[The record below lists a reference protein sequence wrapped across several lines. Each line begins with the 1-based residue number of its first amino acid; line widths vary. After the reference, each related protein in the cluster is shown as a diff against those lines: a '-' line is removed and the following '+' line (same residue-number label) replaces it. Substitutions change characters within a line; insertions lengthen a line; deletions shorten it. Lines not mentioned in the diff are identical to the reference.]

1 MTLGFTASLRE
12 PTVRASIR
20 GQSSKG
26 EDGMHDLVIR
36 GGTVV
41 DGTGAPART
50 ADVTVDRG
58 HITGVGAF
66 PDETAMRTVDADGL
80 LVTPG
85 WVDIHTHYDGQAT
98 WDEVLAPSSWHG
110 VTTVVTG
117 NCGVGFAPARPDR
130 HDWLIGLMEGVE
142 DIPGSALAEGMHWDW
157 ETFPEYLDSLDQR
170 KWTMDVGTQIAHGA
184 VRSYVMG
191 DRGARNEPAT
201 PKDIEAM
208 KQLVKEAIEAGALGF
223 STSRT
228 LAHLAIDGEPV
239 PGTYAAEDELFGIG
253 SALGELGTGIFEL
266 APAGVAGEDILSP
279 RKEVDWMRRLSAAI
293 HRPITFALVQVDDAP
308 DLWRELMD
316 ESLLA
321 VSEGA
326 DLWPQVAGRGFG
338 LLSGHFT
345 TYSLFDQIPAYQEL
359 KARGLSSEALVDT
372 LRNPDFRRTI
382 EAWEPDPAAAARMDQ
397 AFRTTFALGS
407 PPEYEPGPERSLTGL
422 AAASGHTPLSV
433 AYDAMLEDEGRGLL
447 YVPILNYSN
456 GDLEPA
462 REMLLHPRA
471 AAGLGD
477 GGAHCGVICDA
488 SQPTFMLTHWTRDRS
503 RGDLLPLEWMVKKQ
517 SHDTARLYGLGD
529 RGTVEVGAVADINL
543 IDYDNLQMGNPTV
556 VNDLPAGGSRLLQRA
571 SGYVETIKSGVTTF
585 ADGKETGARPGTLLR
600 GAR

>member
-1 MTLGFTASLRE
+1 
-12 PTVRASIR
+12 
-20 GQSSKG
+20 
-26 EDGMHDLVIR
+26 MHDLLIR
-36 GGTVV
+36 RGTVV

-50 ADVTVDRG
+50 ADVAIDRG
-58 HITGVGAF
+58 HVTAVGNLQSERAS
-66 PDETAMRTVDADGL
+66 RTVDADGL

-85 WVDIHTHYDGQAT
+85 WVDVHTHYDGQAT
-98 WDEVLAPSSWHG
+98 WDEVLAPSSLHG

-117 NCGVGFAPARPDR
+117 NCGVGFAPAHPDR

-142 DIPGSALAEGMHWDW
+142 DIPGTALAEGMQWEW
-157 ETFPEYLDSLDQR
+157 ETFPEYLDALGQR

-191 DRGARNEPAT
+191 ERGARNEPAS
-201 PKDIEAM
+201 PEDIEAM
-208 KQLVKEAIEAGALGF
+208 KRLVAEAIAAGALGF

-253 SALGELGTGIFEL
+253 AALGELGTGIFEL

-279 RKEVDWMRRLSAAI
+279 KKEVDWMRRLSATI
-293 HRPITFALVQVDDAP
+293 RRPITFALVQVDDAP
-308 DLWRELMD
+308 DLWQELMD
-316 ESLLA
+316 ESLQA

-345 TYSLFDQIPAYQEL
+345 TYCLLDQIPAYQDL
-359 KARGLSSEALVDT
+359 RAKRLSPDAFIDALH
-372 LRNPDFRRTI
+372 NPEVRRSI
-382 EAWEPDPAAAARMDQ
+382 EEWEPDAATAAQMDR
-397 AFRTTFALGS
+397 AFRTTFILGN
-407 PPEYEPGPERSLTGL
+407 PPDYEPGPERSLSAI
-422 AAASGHTPLSV
+422 AARSGRTPLEI
-433 AYDAMLEDEGRGLL
+433 AYDAMLEEEGRGLL

-456 GDLEPA
+456 GNLDPA
-462 REMLLHPRA
+462 RQMLLHPRA
-471 AAGLGD
+471 ATGLGD

-488 SQPTFMLTHWTRDRS
+488 SQPTFMITHWTRDRT
-503 RGDLLPLEWMVKKQ
+503 RGDRLPLEWVVKKQ
-517 SHDTARLYGLGD
+517 THDTARLYGLSD
-529 RGTVEVGAVADINL
+529 RGTIEVGAVADLNL

-556 VNDLPAGGSRLLQRA
+556 VTDLPAGGSRILQDA
-571 SGYVETIKSGVTTF
+571 TGYVETIKSGVTTF
-585 ADGKETGARPGTLLR
+585 ADGKETGSRPGTLVR

>member
-1 MTLGFTASLRE
+1 
-12 PTVRASIR
+12 
-20 GQSSKG
+20 
-26 EDGMHDLVIR
+26 MHDLVIR

-41 DGTGAPART
+41 DGTGAAARV

-58 HITGVGAF
+58 RITGVGSFA
-66 PDETAMRTVDADGL
+66 DEPAGRTVDADGL

-98 WDEVLAPSSWHG
+98 WDEVLAPSSSHG

-130 HDWLIGLMEGVE
+130 HEWLIGLMEGVE
-142 DIPGSALAEGMHWDW
+142 DIPGSALAEGMTWDW
-157 ETFPEYLDSLDQR
+157 ETFPEYLDALDRR

-184 VRSYVMG
+184 VRAYVMG
-191 DRGARNEPAT
+191 ERGARNEVAT
-201 PKDIEAM
+201 PEDIASM
-208 KQLVKEAIEAGALGF
+208 KQVVKEAIAAGALGF

-228 LAHLAIDGEPV
+228 IAHLAIDGEPV

-253 SALGELGTGIFEL
+253 AALGELGTGIFEL
-266 APAGVAGEDILSP
+266 APAGTAGEDIIAP
-279 RKEVDWMRRLSAAI
+279 KREIDWMRRLSAAI
-293 HRPITFALVQVDDAP
+293 HRPITFAMVQVDDDP

-316 ESLLA
+316 ESLRA
-321 VSEGA
+321 VDDGA

-345 TYSLFDQIPAYQEL
+345 TYSLFDQVPAYQEL
-359 KARGLSSEALVDT
+359 KARGLRPDELIAALRSSEVREA
-372 LRNPDFRRTI
+372 I
-382 EAWEPDPAAAARMDQ
+382 ESWEPDEAARERMEN
-397 AFRTTFALGS
+397 AFTNTYTLGS
-407 PPEYEPGPERSLTGL
+407 PPEYEPGPERSLAAI
-422 AAASGHTPLSV
+422 AAASGRSAYSV
-433 AYDAMLEDEGRGLL
+433 AYDAMLEEDGRGLL
-447 YVPILNYSN
+447 YVPILNYSD

-462 REMLLHPRA
+462 RQMLQHPRA

-488 SQPTFMLTHWTRDRS
+488 SQPTFMITHWTRDRT
-503 RGDLLPLEWMVKKQ
+503 RGERLPLEWMVKLQ
-517 SHDTARLYGLGD
+517 THDTARLYGLGD
-529 RGTVEVGAVADINL
+529 RGTVEVGAVADLNL

-556 VNDLPAGGSRLLQRA
+556 VNDLPAGGSRILQDA
-571 SGYVETIKSGVTTF
+571 VGYVETIKSGVTTF

>member
-1 MTLGFTASLRE
+1 
-12 PTVRASIR
+12 
-20 GQSSKG
+20 
-26 EDGMHDLVIR
+26 MHDLVIR

-41 DGTGAPART
+41 DGTGAAARV

-58 HITGVGAF
+58 RITGVGSFA
-66 PDETAMRTVDADGL
+66 DEPAGRTVDADGL

-98 WDEVLAPSSWHG
+98 WDEVLAPSSSHG

-130 HDWLIGLMEGVE
+130 HEWLIGLMEGVE
-142 DIPGSALAEGMHWDW
+142 DIPGSALAEGMTWDW
-157 ETFPEYLDSLDQR
+157 ETFPEYLDALDRR

-184 VRSYVMG
+184 VRAYVMG
-191 DRGARNEPAT
+191 ERGARNEVAT
-201 PKDIEAM
+201 PEDIASM
-208 KQLVKEAIEAGALGF
+208 KQVVKEAIAAGALGF

-228 LAHLAIDGEPV
+228 IAHLAIDGEPV

-253 SALGELGTGIFEL
+253 AALGELGTGIFVL
-266 APAGVAGEDILSP
+266 APAGTAGEDIIAP
-279 RKEVDWMRRLSAAI
+279 KREIDWMRRLSAAI
-293 HRPITFALVQVDDAP
+293 HRPITFAMVQVDDDP

-316 ESLLA
+316 ESLRA
-321 VSEGA
+321 VDDGA

-345 TYSLFDQIPAYQEL
+345 TYSLFDQVPAYQEL
-359 KARGLSSEALVDT
+359 KARGLRPDELIAALRSSEVREA
-372 LRNPDFRRTI
+372 I
-382 EAWEPDPAAAARMDQ
+382 ESWEPDEAARERMEN
-397 AFRTTFALGS
+397 AFTNTYTLGS
-407 PPEYEPGPERSLTGL
+407 PPEYEPGPERSLAAI
-422 AAASGHTPLSV
+422 AAASGRSAYSV
-433 AYDAMLEDEGRGLL
+433 AYDAMLEEDGRGLL
-447 YVPILNYSN
+447 YVPILNYSD

-462 REMLLHPRA
+462 RQMLQHPRA

-488 SQPTFMLTHWTRDRS
+488 SQPTFMITHWTRDRT
-503 RGDLLPLEWMVKKQ
+503 RGERLPLEWMVKLQ
-517 SHDTARLYGLGD
+517 THDTARLYGLGD
-529 RGTVEVGAVADINL
+529 RGTVEVGAVADLNL

-556 VNDLPAGGSRLLQRA
+556 VNDLPAGGSRILQDA
-571 SGYVETIKSGVTTF
+571 VGYVETIKSGVTTF

>member
-1 MTLGFTASLRE
+1 M
-12 PTVRASIR
+12 
-20 GQSSKG
+20 
-26 EDGMHDLVIR
+26 
-36 GGTVV
+36 
-41 DGTGAPART
+41 
-50 ADVTVDRG
+50 
-58 HITGVGAF
+58 
-66 PDETAMRTVDADGL
+66 
-80 LVTPG
+80 
-85 WVDIHTHYDGQAT
+85 DIHTHYDGQAT
-98 WDEVLAPSSWHG
+98 WDEVLAPSSLHG

-142 DIPGSALAEGMHWDW
+142 DIPGSALAEGMKWEW
-157 ETFPEYLDSLDQR
+157 ETFPEYLDALEQR
-170 KWTMDVGTQIAHGA
+170 KWTMDVGTQVAHGA

-191 DRGARNEPAT
+191 ERGARNEPAT
-201 PKDIEAM
+201 PEDIEAM
-208 KQLVKEAIEAGALGF
+208 KQLVKQAIVAGALGF

-228 LAHLAIDGEPV
+228 IAHLAIDGEPV
-239 PGTYAAEDELFGIG
+239 PGTFAAEDELFGIG

-266 APAGVAGEDILSP
+266 APVGAAGEDIIGP
-279 RKEVDWMRRLSAAI
+279 KKEIDWMRRLSAAI
-293 HRPITFALVQVDDAP
+293 RRPVTFALVQVDDAP

-316 ESLLA
+316 ESLRA
-321 VSEGA
+321 VAEGA

-345 TYSLFDQIPAYQEL
+345 TYSLFDQVPAYQEL
-359 KARGLSSEALVDT
+359 KAKGLSPDALVDA
-372 LRNPDFRRTI
+372 LRTSEVRRAI
-382 EAWEPDPAAAARMDQ
+382 ESWEPDTAAAERMDQ
-397 AFRTTFALGS
+397 AYRTTFALGS
-407 PPEYEPGPERSLTGL
+407 PPEYEPGPERSLIGM
-422 AAASGHTPLSV
+422 AAAAGRTPMSV
-433 AYDAMLEDEGRGLL
+433 AYDAMLEDDGRGLL

-488 SQPTFMLTHWTRDRS
+488 SQPTFMLTHWTRDRT
-503 RGDLLPLEWMVKKQ
+503 RGERLPLEWVVKKQ

-529 RGTVEVGAVADINL
+529 RGTVEVGAVADLNL

-556 VNDLPAGGSRLLQRA
+556 VNDLPAGGARLLQDA

-585 ADGKETGARPGTLLR
+585 ADGKDTGARPGALLR

>member
-1 MTLGFTASLRE
+1 LRDADAH
-12 PTVRASIR
+12 VSIV
-20 GQSSKG
+20 GQASKG
-26 EDGMHDLVIR
+26 EQTMHDLVIR
-36 GGTVV
+36 GGTVI

-50 ADVTVDRG
+50 ADITVDRG
-58 HITGVGAF
+58 QISGVGSFAG
-66 PDETAMRTVDADGL
+66 ASAQRTVDADGL

-130 HDWLIGLMEGVE
+130 HQWLIGLMEGVE
-142 DIPGSALAEGMHWDW
+142 DIPGSALAEGMRWEW
-157 ETFPEYLDSLDQR
+157 ETFPEYLDALGQR
-170 KWTMDVGTQIAHGA
+170 KWTMDVGTQVAHGA

-191 DRGARNEPAT
+191 ERGARNEPAT
-201 PKDIEAM
+201 AEDIEAM
-208 KQLVKEAIEAGALGF
+208 KQVVKEAIVAGALGF

-228 LAHLAIDGEPV
+228 IAHLAIDGEPV

-266 APAGVAGEDILSP
+266 APAGAAGEDIINP
-279 RKEVDWMRRLSAAI
+279 KKEVDWMRRLSAAI

-316 ESLLA
+316 ESLRA
-321 VSEGA
+321 VAEGA

-359 KARGLSSEALVDT
+359 KAKDLSADALFEALRSSEVRHSIESWVPDT
-372 LRNPDFRRTI
+372 
-382 EAWEPDPAAAARMDQ
+382 AAAERMDQ
-397 AFRTTFALGS
+397 AYRTTFALGS

-422 AAASGHTPLSV
+422 AAAAGRTPVSV
-433 AYDAMLEDEGRGLL
+433 AYDAMLEDDGRGLL

-462 REMLLHPRA
+462 REMLLHPRS

-488 SQPTFMLTHWTRDRS
+488 SQPTFMLTHWTRDRT
-503 RGDLLPLEWMVKKQ
+503 RGERLPLEWVVKKQ
-517 SHDTARLYGLGD
+517 THDTARLYGLGD
-529 RGTVEVGAVADINL
+529 RGTVEVGAVADLNL

-556 VNDLPAGGSRLLQRA
+556 VNDLPAGGARLLQGA

-585 ADGKETGARPGTLLR
+585 SEGEQTGARPGALLR